1 MLSGPLSGQIAVDEQ
16 PEKKMTIPN
25 INLKELVKA
34 GVHFGHKSQRWN
46 PKMLKYIHSTKE
58 NIHIINLNYTVQMLS
73 EALKVID
80 DVVSK
85 GGKILFVA
93 TKKQAAGKIA
103 NLAKETNQFYVNHRW
118 LGGMLTNWSTITKSI
133 KKMKELEVLKS
144 NPDNEFTKKEILK
157 ITNQYEKLV
166 KSLSGISEMK
176 KSPDLVFI
184 IDTKLEH
191 IAVSEANL
199 LNLPI
204 VGIVDTNCDPD
215 KIDYPIPG
223 NDDSRRSIDLYCSL
237 IKETINASAKEIDFE
252 TNTKN
257 NKEDIIKPIVKDD
270 ADNSNNN
277 DVSVSEDSRNDS

>member
-1 MLSGPLSGQIAVDEQ
+1 MDEQ

-25 INLKELVKA
+25 INLKELVEA

-46 PKMLKYIHSTKE
+46 PKMLKYIHSTRE

-73 EALKVID
+73 EALKVIE

-93 TKKQAAGKIA
+93 TKKQAASKIA
-103 NLAKETNQFYVNHRW
+103 SLADETNQYYVNHRW

-144 NPDNEFTKKEILK
+144 NPNNEFTKKEILK
-157 ITNQYEKLV
+157 ISNQYEKLV
-166 KSLSGISEMK
+166 RSLKGISEMK

-199 LNLPI
+199 LKIPI
-204 VGIVDTNCDPD
+204 IGIVDTNADPD
-215 KIDYPIPG
+215 KINYPIPG

-252 TNTKN
+252 INSN
-257 NKEDIIKPIVKDD
+257 NKEEIAMPDVKGDS
-270 ADNSNNN
+270 DNSNNN
-277 DVSVSEDSRNDS
+277 DASDPGDPKNDS

>member
-1 MLSGPLSGQIAVDEQ
+1 MDEQ

-25 INLKELVKA
+25 INLKELVEA

-80 DVVSK
+80 DVISK

-103 NLAKETNQFYVNHRW
+103 TLAKETNQFYVNHRW

-157 ITNQYEKLV
+157 ITNKHEKLV

-204 VGIVDTNCDPD
+204 IGIVDTNCDPD

-237 IKETINASAKEIDFE
+237 IKETINASDKEIDFKINSE
-252 TNTKN
+252 N
-257 NKEDIIKPIVKDD
+257 NKEEITKPDVKGDS
-270 ADNSNNN
+270 DNSNNN
-277 DVSVSEDSRNDS
+277 ISDPEDP

>member
-1 MLSGPLSGQIAVDEQ
+1 
-16 PEKKMTIPN
+16 MTIPN
-25 INLKELVKA
+25 INLKELVEA

-46 PKMLKYIHSTKE
+46 PKMLKYIHSTRE

-93 TKKQAAGKIA
+93 TKKQAASKIA
-103 NLAKETNQFYVNHRW
+103 SLANETNQYYVNHRW

-133 KKMKELEVLKS
+133 KKMKELEILKS

-157 ITNQYEKLV
+157 ISNQHEKLV
-166 KSLSGISEMK
+166 RSLSGISEMK

-199 LNLPI
+199 LNIPI
-204 VGIVDTNCDPD
+204 IGIVDTNCDPD
-215 KIDYPIPG
+215 KISYPIPG
-223 NDDSRRSIDLYCSL
+223 NDDSRRSIDFYCSV
-237 IKETINASAKEIDFE
+237 IRETINSSVEKIDFE
-252 TNTKN
+252 IDSNKNEKNDLNNYNNATEQVEVENSNLTKN
-257 NKEDIIKPIVKDD
+257 V
-270 ADNSNNN
+270 NN
-277 DVSVSEDSRNDS
+277 DN